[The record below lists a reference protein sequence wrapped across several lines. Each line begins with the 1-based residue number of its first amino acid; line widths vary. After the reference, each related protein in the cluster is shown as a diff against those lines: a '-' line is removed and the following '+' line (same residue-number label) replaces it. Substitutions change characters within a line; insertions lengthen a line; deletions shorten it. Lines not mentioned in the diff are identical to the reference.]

1 MARSWKLTSQRLS
14 DALAWRVRRLVGDQ
28 RLDRAIVRLAQA
40 WRPHLHK
47 PVFIGIAGSAGKTTT
62 KELLQGVLSYRRR
75 GLANPSS
82 LNALPEVAKVVLR
95 LRASHDFCIA
105 ELSEDKPGIMDAPL
119 ALLRPSVGIVTVI
132 GNDHWSAFGSREGIA
147 RETGKLVAALPA
159 SGTAVLNADDAAVL
173 AMAQDCAARVITYG
187 TSPQASLRA
196 QDVRSVWPERLQMT
210 LTWGAERAQVRTQL
224 CGTHLLP
231 TVLGAIGGGLAAGLS
246 LADCVDGIASV
257 QAFDGRMQPVTT
269 ADGVSFIRD
278 DFKAPLWTL
287 DACFEFMKSAHARR
301 KIIVIGTLSDY
312 GAGTGASRKYADV
325 ARRALEIADLVV
337 FVGPWAPSTLKAA
350 PPGSQERLR
359 AFSQVRDAAQYL
371 MAHATAQD
379 LVLLKGT
386 NKQDHLQRLI
396 LARDGGVACWRD
408 DCDRQVFCN
417 DCPQRHQPS
426 GHALPV
432 TNAAVAHAPAQPSA
446 AAAENGMAGVQVIV
460 GLGNPEPQYAN
471 TPHNVGYELV
481 DRLAAALGLSWST
494 VPDAWI
500 ARGDLAGCR
509 VCLVK
514 IRLTMNTTGV
524 GLRRLSQDMGF
535 NPGQCVLVLDDLAL
549 PIGAVK
555 ARQHGG
561 AGGHR
566 GLASILEAFQSDGFR
581 RIKIG
586 VGQAGAR
593 AKLAEYVLTPFDA
606 PSRSVMDTALT
617 AAIMRLSDMLAQSA
631 AMTTGALPAR
641 T

>member
-1 MARSWKLTSQRLS
+1 MARSWKLASQRLS

-62 KELLQGVLSYRRR
+62 KELLQGVLSHRRR

-95 LRASHDFCIA
+95 LRPSHDFCIA

-132 GNDHWSAFGSREGIA
+132 GNDHWSAFGSRDGIA

-173 AMAQDCAARVITYG
+173 AMAQDCAAKVITYG

-426 GHALPV
+426 GQALPV
-432 TNAAVAHAPAQPSA
+432 TSTAVAHAPAQPSA
-446 AAAENGMAGVQVIV
+446 AAAENGMVGVQVIV

-471 TPHNVGYELV
+471 TPHNVGYEVL
-481 DRLAAALGLSWST
+481 DRLAASQGLAWQEEPHAWTARGALGDQ
-494 VPDAWI
+494 P
-500 ARGDLAGCR
+500 

-514 IRLTMNTTGV
+514 LRVAMNLSGAA
-524 GLRRLSQDMGF
+524 LKRLSESLGF
-535 NPGQCVLVLDDLAL
+535 TAEQCILVYDDLDL
-549 PIGAVK
+549 PLGA
-555 ARQHGG
+555 ARTRMGGG

-566 GLASILEAFQSDGFR
+566 GVASILEAYQSSALR
-581 RIKIG
+581 RVKVG
-586 VGQAGAR
+586 VGQAGATHNR
-593 AKLAEYVLTPFDA
+593 ADYVLTPFAADRHTELA
-606 PSRSVMDTALT
+606 TGIATAHARLLELSKSHPS
-617 AAIMRLSDMLAQSA
+617 
-631 AMTTGALPAR
+631 
-641 T
+641 